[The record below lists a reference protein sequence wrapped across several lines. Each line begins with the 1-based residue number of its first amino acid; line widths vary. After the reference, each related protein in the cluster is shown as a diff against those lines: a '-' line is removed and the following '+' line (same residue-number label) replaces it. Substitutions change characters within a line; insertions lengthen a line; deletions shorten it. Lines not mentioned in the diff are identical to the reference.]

1 MLRAGQIIQLTV
13 IALLGVGLVMVHSAG
28 MTVGSG
34 QRSMTSVLMS
44 RNMIYAGIA
53 LLAMFVASHINVRQL
68 FTSRGL
74 TNPLIWM
81 VVAALGMTALTLVP
95 GMGKSVNGASR
106 WLHLGPASWGL
117 SFQPSELVKWVMVIV
132 IAWWCARRWGVMHRF
147 TYGLLPPL
155 MLIGVACGLIIIE
168 DLGTATLIGGVALCL
183 LFAGGAR
190 WWQLA
195 LIAPGPLAA
204 VGYFIFSS
212 SYRMDRIMAFMHPF
226 DHPQT
231 IGYHPIQSM
240 LAIAQGGLFG
250 RGLGNGIQKFGYL
263 PEDTTD
269 FIFAIICEELGL
281 AGAGLV
287 VGLYIVLLWVG
298 MGIVRDCRDSF
309 ARLLGLGVLLTV
321 GIQALINIAVVT
333 VVVPTKGIALPLISS
348 GGTGWIVTAFAIGL
362 IAALDNA
369 NRMASE
375 DEDEQGPQP
384 VATLAHGATVD
395 SSSAAA

>member
-1 MLRAGQIIQLTV
+1 MLRAGQVIQLTV

-28 MTVGSG
+28 MTVGDGAKPLS
-34 QRSMTSVLMS
+34 SVLMS

-53 LLAMFVASHINVRQL
+53 ILAMLFASRINVRQI

-81 VVAALGMTALTLVP
+81 VVAALSMAALTLVP

-106 WLHLGPASWGL
+106 WLYLGPKGWGL
-117 SFQPSELVKWVMVIV
+117 SFQPSELVKWVMVVV

-147 TYGLLPPL
+147 SYGLLPPL

-190 WWQLA
+190 WWQLG
-195 LIAPGPLAA
+195 LIAPGPVAA
-204 VGYFIFSS
+204 VAYFIFSS
-212 SYRMDRIMAFMHPF
+212 PYRMDRILAFLHPF
-226 DHPQT
+226 DHPTT

-269 FIFAIICEELGL
+269 FIFAIICEEMGI
-281 AGAGLV
+281 AGAALV
-287 VGLYIVLLWVG
+287 VGLYVVLLWVG
-298 MGIVRDCRDSF
+298 MGIVRDCRDTF

-362 IAALDNA
+362 VAALDNA
-369 NRMASE
+369 NRMTAE
-375 DEDEQGPQP
+375 EGEELAPQP
-384 VATLAHGATVD
+384 VTTLALGKQIEPT
-395 SSSAAA
+395 SAAA